1 MVTPRSPFVQQLV
14 SPGGIGLAAL
24 TAGFVAAAL
33 AMIGMAGRCVMAS
46 VRWFDPLFFQY
57 NVVLLV
63 VAQLLVPS
71 VTLMYVMRM
80 RQEKERRLRRDIPD
94 ELWAAQHDEIL
105 SRLAAHFRWGNY
117 FGSVALITTIITLG
131 ASILLLSKSLF
142 VASAPGAA
150 PCMNGIDYL
159 KGANALMLGPFIDQP
174 PGSPIFTRRLITS
187 LTAFQF
193 GFLGGF
199 VYFLGH
205 LVRSYFTLDLTPH
218 TYVESSVRMASASL
232 LALVISFAI
241 PLELPCKGGDC
252 VLHPLPMVA
261 FFLGYFPNRALL
273 FIEKAAAK
281 YLGYQLESYTATP
294 LSELQGMS
302 LSHEV
307 RLNRE
312 GFDNVENLA
321 HADTVDL
328 AVRTGLGF
336 RQLRQWVGQA
346 WLQSHLVGDYA
357 SFVRNTGITTRH
369 ELADVMQQLMT
380 EAGTTTATDQILETL
395 AGGGGG
401 PTKAKLHAV
410 YCLVQQFEPHRTS
423 QEGEASGR

>member
-1 MVTPRSPFVQQLV
+1 MATSPSAFARQIL
-14 SPGGIGLAAL
+14 SPGGLGLALMTVVYLGSAL
-24 TAGFVAAAL
+24 V
-33 AMIGMAGRCVMAS
+33 MMGMAGIRPVLGSAG
-46 VRWFDPLFFQY
+46 WFDPLVFQY

-63 VAQLLVPS
+63 VAQMLVPA

-80 RQEKERRLRRDIPD
+80 KGEKERRLRRDLPD
-94 ELWAAQHDEIL
+94 ALWTANQDEIL
-105 SRLAAHFRWGNY
+105 IRLDAHFRWGNY

-131 ASILLLSKSLF
+131 AAILLLSKPLF
-142 VASAPGAA
+142 APPAPGDSAA
-150 PCMNGIDYL
+150 ATGINYL
-159 KGANALMLGPFIDQP
+159 LGANALMLGPFIDHP
-174 PGSPIFTRRLITS
+174 PGTPVFTHRLITS

-218 TYVESSVRMASASL
+218 TYVESSVRMVAASL

-252 VLHPLPMVA
+252 VLDPLPMVA

-281 YLGYQLESYTATP
+281 LIGYQLESYTATP

-302 LSHEV
+302 LNHEV

-312 GFDNVENLA
+312 GFDNVENLS
-321 HADTVDL
+321 HADTIDL
-328 AVRTGLGF
+328 AIRTGLGY

-346 WLQSHLVGDYA
+346 WLQSHLTGDYA
-357 SFVRNTGITTRH
+357 AFVKNTGITTRH
-369 ELADVMQQLMT
+369 ELKDVVEQLMT
-380 EAGTTTATDQILETL
+380 EAGATQPNEQILESL
-395 AGGGGG
+395 AGGPGG
-401 PTKAKLHAV
+401 PTKSKLHAV
-410 YCLVQQFEPHRTS
+410 YCLVRQYEPHRTAR
-423 QEGEASGR
+423 ASGSA